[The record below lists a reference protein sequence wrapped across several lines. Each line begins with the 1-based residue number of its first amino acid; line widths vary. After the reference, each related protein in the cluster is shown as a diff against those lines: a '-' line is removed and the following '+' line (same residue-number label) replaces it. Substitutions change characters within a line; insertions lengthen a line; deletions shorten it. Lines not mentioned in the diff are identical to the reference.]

1 MEHINGDYDME
12 IHVADHRAEKSA
24 VWSLGTIKIWFREGL
39 DDATNEGI
47 KEEYSTQPVIEH
59 YFRPEE
65 TEKSAVVSHR

>member
-1 MEHINGDYDME
+1 ME

-39 DDATNEGI
+39 EDATNEGI
-47 KEEYSTQPVIEH
+47 REEYTTKAVIEH

-65 TEKSAVVSHR
+65 PEKNVVVRHLTVY